1 MGAAEGLGQ
10 PCIACTDMWACAQE
24 NAARLKAY
32 KAKLVLFPVRSKKP
46 KSGDASAEE
55 RKVQQQH
62 EGPLLPVVH
71 EAHKLETVKLT
82 DELKVSILRS
92 HCSQRKGLVCSAIM
106 LVLMMSL
113 LGHAAAVSRLCAG
126 FLGAG

>member
-1 MGAAEGLGQ
+1 M
-10 PCIACTDMWACAQE
+10 QE

-46 KSGDASAEE
+46 KSGDATAEE

-62 EGPLLPVVH
+62 EGPLLPIVH
-71 EAHKLETVKLT
+71 EAHKPETVKLT
-82 DELKVSILRS
+82 DEMKVGIFRS
-92 HCSQRKGLVCSAIM
+92 HCSHWKRFVCCSALAQLM

-113 LGHAAAVSRLCAG
+113 
-126 FLGAG
+126 